1 MLFSI
6 TNKIISHFL
15 FSGSILSYIYL
26 QVFMVLVYACL
37 FIGLLYLFSWWA
49 SGKSFVPRTRPVFLS
64 GLLPQQHAMSR
75 YHVRWYL
82 VGLLFLAFD
91 MEMVFMYPWAVVFA
105 DIGWMAMVEMGAFLV
120 ILLLGVLY
128 AWREGALRWT

>member
-1 MLFSI
+1 MLFII
-6 TNKIISHFL
+6 TNKIIAHLLIPGF
-15 FSGSILSYIYL
+15 ILSNIYL
-26 QVFMVLVYACL
+26 PVFMVLVYACL
-37 FIGLLYLFSWWA
+37 FIGLLYLLSYWA
-49 SGKSFVPRTRPVFLS
+49 SEKPFVPRSRPVFLS

-105 DIGWMAMVEMGAFLV
+105 DIGWMAMVEMGAFLL

-128 AWREGALRWT
+128 AWRERALRWT